1 MMCLPTTMGIRWGY
15 EPPNRGPQWHKNGMV
30 DDAGMV
36 MGGGIDDFSSDITGL
51 IGGKFFFN
59 QFMGL

>member
-1 MMCLPTTMGIRWGY
+1 
-15 EPPNRGPQWHKNGMV
+15 MV

-51 IGGKFFFN
+51 IGGKFFLN

>member
-1 MMCLPTTMGIRWGY
+1 
-15 EPPNRGPQWHKNGMV
+15 MV
-30 DDAGMV
+30 ADAGMV
-36 MGGGIDDFSSDITGL
+36 MGGRIDDFYSYITGL

>member
-1 MMCLPTTMGIRWGY
+1 
-15 EPPNRGPQWHKNGMV
+15 MV